1 MTKNETVFNNSG
13 KCDIDNRIRSNLV
26 RLRGLKNLSQR
37 QLGQLSGVP
46 YIGQIE
52 SGHASV
58 GKDVVSRMAKALQVD
73 ISEFYRPE
81 EVSDTIAEITR
92 ACSSLS
98 REAQVHVLDVVKS
111 LAVYEARIKWRE

>member
-1 MTKNETVFNNSG
+1 MTKNETVFNKSG

-37 QLGQLSGVP
+37 QLGHLSGVP